1 MAILKVKDS
10 KETIEVR
17 NIFCVGKNYVDHI
30 KEFDIPEKTAEISK
44 EPVIFLKPTSAIP
57 NEPGIVKIPE
67 LDGKKISD
75 NLQNEV
81 EMVIVI
87 GKDGTAIPESEAF
100 NHIFGYAV
108 GIDFT
113 LRDIQAEEKK
123 KGLPWTTAKGF
134 LTSAAVS
141 EITKKEE
148 VLNPE
153 TLNIT
158 LKINDDLKQNSNT
171 SLMIFKVKFII
182 HYISSIF
189 GLQKGDLIFTG
200 TPAGITKLNAGDIVE
215 AEIEEIGNLK
225 IKVRL

>member
-1 MAILKVKDS
+1 MPSIKVRNSDDKI
-10 KETIEVR
+10 KVR
-17 NIFCVGKNYVDHI
+17 NIYCVGKNYVDHI
-30 KEFDIPEKTAEISK
+30 KEFNVPEKAAEIPK
-44 EPVIFLKPTSAIP
+44 EPVIFLKPTSAMP

-67 LDGKKISD
+67 LDGRKISD

-81 EMVIVI
+81 ELVIVI
-87 GKDGTAIPESEAF
+87 GREGTAIPEKEAF
-100 NHIFGYAV
+100 SHIYGYAV

-123 KGLPWTTAKGF
+123 KGLPWTTSKGF

-141 EITKKEE
+141 EITGKEE
-148 VLNPE
+148 VQNPE

-158 LKINDDLKQNSNT
+158 LKINGDLKQNANT
-171 SLMIFKVKFII
+171 SLMIFKIKFII

-200 TPAGITKLNAGDIVE
+200 TPAGITKLNPGDNVE
-215 AEIEEIGNLK
+215 AEIERIGKLK
-225 IKVRL
+225 VKVA